1 MQYKLIL
8 RILISFTARVGCML
22 ILSVSLATPGSR
34 IAALRLTV
42 LATLSGATVEGIMD
56 SHSLV
61 NLKYFRTMSPT
72 CVPSTPIVPCG
83 ALPPAAGGSVSD
95 SHSLVNY

>member
-42 LATLSGATVEGIMD
+42 LATLSGATVEGCNN
-56 SHSLV
+56 V
-61 NLKYFRTMSPT
+61 RAYP
-72 CVPSTPIVPCG
+72 VPTPIEHCKWARFSAVSPHLTLAVG
-83 ALPPAAGGSVSD
+83 VTTAAR
-95 SHSLVNY
+95 

>member
-42 LATLSGATVEGIMD
+42 LATLSGATVEGCNNVRAYARD
-56 SHSLV
+56 
-61 NLKYFRTMSPT
+61 KFT
-72 CVPSTPIVPCG
+72 
-83 ALPPAAGGSVSD
+83 SVSE
-95 SHSLVNY
+95 SPSLNQN